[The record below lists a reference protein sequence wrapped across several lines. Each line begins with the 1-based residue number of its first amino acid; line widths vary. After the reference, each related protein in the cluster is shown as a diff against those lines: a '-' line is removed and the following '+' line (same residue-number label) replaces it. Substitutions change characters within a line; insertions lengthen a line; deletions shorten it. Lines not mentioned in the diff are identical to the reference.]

1 MSTLFFRWVYNVV
14 TLNEVFLDTIRIE
27 NKPYFTDVAPTRKY
41 TAPIYIMPC
50 LCNKNGNWTNLTQD
64 EILTFLTKELT
75 IQKNATSLS
84 LYKLKSREDP
94 RPTSAIVGVIG
105 SVLIGGMFGLLLL
118 SDVPLLV
125 RHLRAAVT
133 AQPLDQTN
141 QRRRNAIGHKRGL

>member
-1 MSTLFFRWVYNVV
+1 MTLQQ
-14 TLNEVFLDTIRIE
+14 
-27 NKPYFTDVAPTRKY
+27 
-41 TAPIYIMPC
+41 
-50 LCNKNGNWTNLTQD
+50 NLTQD

-84 LYKLKSREDP
+84 LYKLKSREEP

-118 SDVPLLV
+118 SDAPILV

-141 QRRRNAIGHKRGL
+141 QRRRNAMVRHLRAAVTAQPLDQTNERRWNAMENKRGLNSVV